1 LGAVLSHY
9 TIDKDGKRTKYPICF
24 ASKKLNVHQLN
35 YSVTEKEGLA
45 VLWGVEHFRTM
56 LLGRFFMLETDH
68 SALRSILTT
77 RNPEGR
83 LARWVLKLQ
92 EFDFEVVYRKGADH
106 VPADFMSR

>member
-1 LGAVLSHY
+1 
-9 TIDKDGKRTKYPICF
+9 PICF
-24 ASKKLNVHQLN
+24 SVQKLNVHQLN

-56 LLGRFFMLETDH
+56 LMGRFFVLETDH

-92 EFDFEVVYRKGADH
+92 EFDFEVVYRKGKDH
-106 VPADFMSR
+106 VPPDFMSR

>member
-1 LGAVLSHY
+1 
-9 TIDKDGKRTKYPICF
+9 YPVCF
-24 ASKKLNVHQLN
+24 ASKKLNVHQRN

-45 VLWGVEHFRTM
+45 VLWAVEHFRTM
-56 LLGRFFMLETDH
+56 LLGGFFLLETDH

-92 EFDFEVVYRKGADH
+92 EFDFEVAYRKGNEH
-106 VPADFMSR
+106 VPPDFMTR